1 MTATSGAKVTG
12 QKLKENFKNEGNLI
26 PPKKYNNFL
35 LTRPQNI
42 EIYDLINEKKIAI
55 LSNFNDL
62 KEIEKYNSTKS
73 EELYM
78 KKIRSFRN
86 RYKSL

>member
-1 MTATSGAKVTG
+1 MIYSM
-12 QKLKENFKNEGNLI
+12 
-26 PPKKYNNFL
+26 KK
-35 LTRPQNI
+35 
-42 EIYDLINEKKIAI
+42 KKIAI
-55 LSNFNDL
+55 LSKFNDL
-62 KEIEKYNSTKS
+62 KEIMKGNSTKS